1 LASLFLFSLPS
12 SQIPCVWFL
21 YPLRFSPL
29 IVGEQLGHSLN
40 WCLSTWWSGV
50 VGLGSTGRL
59 FALVLPQMTRSA
71 PKVKPPWA
79 HVRAKRR
86 TTFESR
92 LLSMMECCIARDSPH
107 QMGEVNSF
115 LYVTIGLYMIIVNTL
130 PSIAKN
136 LSEAI
141 LFIEWAERPSFD
153 IFLYL
158 FIFPVWNSCP
168 SFFLFRVW
176 KNQCQTR

>member
-1 LASLFLFSLPS
+1 M
-12 SQIPCVWFL
+12 
-21 YPLRFSPL
+21 
-29 IVGEQLGHSLN
+29 
-40 WCLSTWWSGV
+40 

-136 LSEAI
+136 LSTAI
-141 LFIEWAERPSFD
+141 LLQHSSPFSLSYLSMCILAVFGSF
-153 IFLYL
+153 LEQL
-158 FIFPVWNSCP
+158 CEN
-168 SFFLFRVW
+168 
-176 KNQCQTR
+176 